1 MKRINQKGRMQET
14 WTRRRCKTMTKSLN
28 GKGKEIKVQ

>member
-14 WTRRRCKTMTKSLN
+14 WSWHRCKTLSKSLN